1 MTNNT
6 VIYIDSLIK
15 KLTRKQDNYK
25 REITILDNRMIEMA
39 DKQITYTLKIN
50 EVQTDID
57 MILEIK
63 ESLKEKKEL

>member
-25 REITILDNRMIEMA
+25 REITILDNRMIEMV
-39 DKQITYTLKIN
+39 DKQTTYTLKIN

-63 ESLKEKKEL
+63 ESLKEKKDV